1 MPLPY
6 WHMIVTR
13 ACAGAVLWRL
23 EYRHM
28 GSPGALCLVSG
39 VNDPGAVF
47 ALSGKVG
54 RSPRVFA
61 ARDRDGILRQMQ
73 AAALKRMGITLAGR
87 YEPSCA
93 PKQCPS
99 EPRRPTHGRASL
111 QSSSEASACC
121 QASLMCR
128 GSPAVPE
135 QNSISRSSAR
145 PRSLQNRPALSIGI
159 RLAFSMTCCKPT

>member
-1 MPLPY
+1 MHLLLRLVLAFPFLPVSLDDY
-6 WHMIVTR
+6 PILAHLAT
-13 ACAGAVLWRL
+13 CANTGGVLWRL

-28 GSPGALCLVSG
+28 GSPGAICLISG

-87 YEPSCA
+87 QQPS
-93 PKQCPS
+93 
-99 EPRRPTHGRASL
+99 H
-111 QSSSEASACC
+111 
-121 QASLMCR
+121 
-128 GSPAVPE
+128 SPA
-135 QNSISRSSAR
+135 
-145 PRSLQNRPALSIGI
+145 
-159 RLAFSMTCCKPT
+159 